1 MKHSEKAHYP
11 AHNRMV
17 PGSNPGGP
25 SFSFAF
31 LRLYPAHSGGSPHLR
46 KKFYAHIGTFQE
58 KRPVMLRRSFPN
70 KPKAS
75 SFFQIIT
82 SSFLNRSVVFRMGL
96 LVLFAL
102 CFGCSQETE
111 PTQPVPPSKLS
122 CQEGTLKFGIA
133 CVPMDTIQSTLVND
147 VMKLVSFEDRALTE
161 EEIRDRIGPVFDKY
175 VAKSNSETIRLM
187 FEREVFKRTKT
198 LDARSLRLLLDIRY
212 YHDNFSHTVYAS
224 FSEGMRDM
232 IIPFIE
238 KKPALVIT
246 IVKDE
251 AQMNRKII
259 SNAFYQ
265 FIDQFAIDQKT
276 GRIIDDRFTAED
288 KELMVI
294 LKDKEF

>member
-1 MKHSEKAHYP
+1 
-11 AHNRMV
+11 
-17 PGSNPGGP
+17 
-25 SFSFAF
+25 
-31 LRLYPAHSGGSPHLR
+31 
-46 KKFYAHIGTFQE
+46 
-58 KRPVMLRRSFPN
+58 MLRRLFAN
-70 KPKAS
+70 KLKIS

-82 SSFLNRSVVFRMGL
+82 GSFLNRFVVSPLGL

-111 PTQPVPPSKLS
+111 PTQPVPSSKLS
-122 CQEGTLKFGIA
+122 CQEGTLKFDTA
-133 CVPMDTIQSTLVND
+133 CVPMDTIRSAMEND
-147 VMKLVSFEDRALTE
+147 FIKLDGFKEDRALTE

-198 LDARSLRLLLDIRY
+198 LDVRGLRLLLDIRY